1 MSIQSKSDGAASAAP
16 FPIRLLYGLVWF
28 AGALSALLI
37 LAAFCFTI
45 IAVFWRYVLSD
56 PLLWPNDL
64 TGWTLVAL
72 IMLGVSEAYRR
83 GDHIAMDLVTERL
96 TGEAKKVQE
105 IWAHLSV
112 LAVAIVLS
120 LSSWHMVHFAYD
132 WQAFT
137 STNIEI
143 PLWIPQAPLFL
154 GSVLLGI
161 TAFAKLLEFFL
172 VRNASRPHS

>member
-1 MSIQSKSDGAASAAP
+1 MLTQPSNEGAASAAP
-16 FPIRLLYGLVWF
+16 FPIRLIYGLVWF
-28 AGALSALLI
+28 GGALSGLLI
-37 LAAFCFTI
+37 LVAFFFTI

-56 PLLWPNDL
+56 PLLWTDDM

-83 GDHIAMDLVTERL
+83 GDHIAMDLLTERMVGK
-96 TGEAKKVQE
+96 TKKLQM

-120 LSSWHMVHFAYD
+120 LSSWHMVHFAYE

-154 GSVLLGI
+154 GSVLLGV
-161 TAFAKLLEFFL
+161 TAFTKLLECFL
-172 VRNASRPHS
+172 GRSAS

>member
-1 MSIQSKSDGAASAAP
+1 MSTQPSNEGAASAAP

-28 AGALSALLI
+28 GGALSALLI
-37 LAAFCFTI
+37 LVAFCFTI

-56 PLLWPNDL
+56 PLLWPDDM

-83 GDHIAMDLVTERL
+83 GDHIAMDLVSEGL
-96 TGEAKKVQE
+96 IGKAKKLQV

-112 LAVAIVLS
+112 LAVAVVLS
-120 LSSWHMVHFAYD
+120 ISSWHMVHFAYD

-137 STNIEI
+137 SSSIEI

-154 GSVLLGI
+154 GSVLLGV
-161 TAFAKLLEFFL
+161 TALAKLLECFL
-172 VRNASRPHS
+172 GRSAS